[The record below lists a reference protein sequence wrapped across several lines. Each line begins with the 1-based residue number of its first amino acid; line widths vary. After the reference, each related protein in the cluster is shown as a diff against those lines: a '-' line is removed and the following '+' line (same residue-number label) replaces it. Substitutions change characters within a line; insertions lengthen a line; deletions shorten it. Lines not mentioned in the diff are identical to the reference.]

1 MKIFNRIRENF
12 HLRLKDRQSAGNIL
26 GETLKGLIKKE
37 DRKNCLVLGIP
48 RGGVI
53 TGSRI
58 AEKLGC
64 KFGVIISRKIT
75 APHNKELAIG
85 AITGD
90 GIDYLNDILVRKL
103 EINSD
108 YIAKEKSKQLEEIN
122 RRISIYCHNKKT
134 LTGYDPMELNN
145 KIVVLADDGTATG
158 ATLIAAKRS
167 VMSFANIRQL
177 IIASPI
183 APKGTIVLLKNE
195 GVEYVEIL
203 ITPSDSQFKSV
214 EQYYEDFHQLSDE
227 EVVKSISSSGS
238 YDS

>member
-1 MKIFNRIRENF
+1 MKIFNRIRESF

-26 GETLKGLIKKE
+26 GETLKDLIKKE
-37 DRKNCLVLGIP
+37 DRKNCMVLGIP

-53 TGSRI
+53 TGCHI

-64 KFGVIISRKIT
+64 KFGIIISQKIS

-90 GIDYLNDILVRKL
+90 GIVYLNDMLVRKL
-103 EINSD
+103 DISSD
-108 YIAKEKSKQLEEIN
+108 YIVKEKSQQIEEIR
-122 RRISIYCHNKKT
+122 RRISIYCPNKKT
-134 LTGYDPMELNN
+134 LTGYEPIKLNN
-145 KIVVLADDGTATG
+145 KIVILADDGTATG
-158 ATLIAAKRS
+158 ATLIVAKRS
-167 VMSFANIRQL
+167 IESFGNIRQL
-177 IIASPI
+177 IVASPV

-195 GVEYVEIL
+195 GIDYVEIL

-227 EVVKSISSSGS
+227 EVIRSIPCID
-238 YDS
+238 DS

>member
-53 TGSRI
+53 TGCRI

-75 APHNKELAIG
+75 SPHNKELAIG

-90 GIDYLNDILVRKL
+90 GIDYNNMIVRKL
-103 EINSD
+103 DINSD

-122 RRISIYCHNKKT
+122 RRISIYCQNKKT
-134 LTGYDPMELNN
+134 LTGYDPIELSN

-167 VMSFANIRQL
+167 VLSFANIRQL
-177 IIASPI
+177 IIASPV
-183 APKGTIVLLKNE
+183 A
-195 GVEYVEIL
+195 
-203 ITPSDSQFKSV
+203 SCA
-214 EQYYEDFHQLSDE
+214 
-227 EVVKSISSSGS
+227 
-238 YDS
+238 

>member
-26 GETLKGLIKKE
+26 GETLKDLIKKE
-37 DRKNCLVLGIP
+37 NRKNCIVLGIS

-53 TGSRI
+53 TGCHI

-64 KFGVIISRKIT
+64 KFGILISRKIS

-90 GIDYLNDILVRKL
+90 GIVYLNDMLVKKL
-103 EINSD
+103 DISSD
-108 YIAKEKSKQLEEIN
+108 YIVKEKLQQIEEIR
-122 RRISIYCHNKKT
+122 RRISIYCPNKKT
-134 LTGYDPMELNN
+134 LTGYDTTELND
-145 KIVVLADDGTATG
+145 KIVILADDGTATG

-167 VMSFANIRQL
+167 IESFGNIRQL
-177 IIASPI
+177 IVASPV
-183 APKGTIVLLKNE
+183 APKGTIVLLKKE
-195 GVEYVEIL
+195 GIDYFEIL

-227 EVVKSISSSGS
+227 EVIRSIP
-238 YDS
+238 YIDDS